1 MKNKY
6 IKALIVVLTLI
17 LILSIYQTSKYFSM
31 TNKYNTMMSV
41 YDKLPINSY
50 IALRNQDMN
59 LLPSDRAFD
68 DKKINDLFDDIDKI
82 CDKKYSFYS
91 YLPNSIN
98 NGNARKQ
105 TFIDSDMYDLYNFR
119 IDKGR
124 NFTKDDF
131 QSNDVIPMIVGY
143 DIRDDYKIGEIYT
156 FGRGDKK
163 DIQVEVIGYFSKDQN
178 YASLLELTDTTNN
191 TLLMPISKNL
201 VKNNFTESD
210 FDMYLN
216 GMVFELKTDEDVRK
230 IETLINDT
238 KFYNVELKKLHD
250 VLDDFENEYIKP
262 NNRMLK
268 IYIAIDIILLAGI
281 ALLEL
286 TSFRKDKMQV

>member
-1 MKNKY
+1 MKNKF
-6 IKALIVVLTLI
+6 IKALTIVLTLF
-17 LILSIYQTSKYFSM
+17 LIISIYQTSKYYFM
-31 TNKYNTMMSV
+31 ANKYNTMMSV

-50 IALRNQDMN
+50 IALRNEDMN
-59 LLPSDRAFD
+59 LSPTDRAFD
-68 DKKINDLFDDIDKI
+68 DKKINDLFDNIDEI

-91 YLPNSIN
+91 YFPTSVN
-98 NGNARKQ
+98 NGIARKQ

-119 IDKGR
+119 IDSGR

-131 QSNDVIPMIVGY
+131 QSNNVIPMIVGY
-143 DIRDDYKIGEIYT
+143 DIRNDYKIGEVYT
-156 FGRGDKK
+156 FGRDDKK
-163 DIQVEVIGYFSKDQN
+163 DIKAKVIGYFSKDQN
-178 YASLLELTDTTNN
+178 FASLLELTDTTNN
-191 TLLMPISKNL
+191 TLLMPISKSL

-216 GMVFELKTDEDVRK
+216 GTVFELRNDEDAQK

-250 VLDDFENEYIKP
+250 ILDDFENKYIKP
-262 NNRMLK
+262 NNRML
-268 IYIAIDIILLAGI
+268 IIFIAIDIVLLAGI

-286 TSFRKDKMQV
+286 TSSRKDKMQV

>member
-1 MKNKY
+1 MKNKF
-6 IKALIVVLTLI
+6 IKALIIVLTLF
-17 LILSIYQTSKYFSM
+17 LIISIYHTSKYFSM

-50 IALRNQDMN
+50 IAMQNQDMN
-59 LLPSDRAFD
+59 LPESNRSFD
-68 DKKINDLFDDIDKI
+68 DKELNDLFDNIDKI

-91 YLPNSIN
+91 YFPTSIN
-98 NGNARKQ
+98 NGIARKQ

-156 FGRGDKK
+156 FGRDDKK
-163 DIQVEVIGYFSKDQN
+163 DIQAKVIGYFSKDQN
-178 YASLLELTDTTNN
+178 FASLLELTDTTNN
-191 TLLMPISKNL
+191 ALLMPISGNL
-201 VKNNFTESD
+201 IKNNFIESD

-216 GMVFELKTDEDVRK
+216 GTVFELKNDEDARK
-230 IETLINDT
+230 IEALINDT
-238 KFYNVELKKLHD
+238 KFYNVELKKFHD
-250 VLDDFENEYIKP
+250 VLDDFKNKYIKP
-262 NNRMLK
+262 NNRML
-268 IYIAIDIILLAGI
+268 IIFISVDIVLLAGI

-286 TSFRKDKMQV
+286 TSSRKNKMQV

>member
-1 MKNKY
+1 
-6 IKALIVVLTLI
+6 
-17 LILSIYQTSKYFSM
+17 M
-31 TNKYNTMMSV
+31 TNKYNTMLSV

-59 LLPSDRAFD
+59 LSPSDRVFD
-68 DKKINDLFDDIDKI
+68 DKKINDLFDNIDKI

-91 YLPNSIN
+91 YLPIAVN
-98 NGNARKQ
+98 NGIARKQ

-131 QSNDVIPMIVGY
+131 QSNNVIPMIVGY
-143 DIRDDYKIGEIYT
+143 DIKDDYKIGEVYT

-163 DIQVEVIGYFSKDQN
+163 GIQAKVIGYFSKDQN
-178 YASLLELTDTTNN
+178 FASLLELTDTTNN
-191 TLLMPISKNL
+191 ALLMPISENL
-201 VKNNFTESD
+201 VKNNFIESD

-216 GMVFELKTDEDVRK
+216 GTVFELKNDEDARK
-230 IETLINDT
+230 IEALINDT

-250 VLDDFENEYIKP
+250 VLDDFKNKYIKP
-262 NNRMLK
+262 NNRML
-268 IYIAIDIILLAGI
+268 IIFIAVDIVLLAGI

-286 TSFRKDKMQV
+286 TSSRKNKMQV

>member
-1 MKNKY
+1 MKNKF
-6 IKALIVVLTLI
+6 IKAVTVVLTLI
-17 LILSIYQTSKYFSM
+17 LIISIYQTSKYFSM
-31 TNKYNTMMSV
+31 RNKYNTMLSV
-41 YDKLPINSY
+41 YDKFPINSY

-59 LLPSDRAFD
+59 LSPTDRAFD
-68 DKKINDLFDDIDKI
+68 DKKINDLFDNIDEI

-91 YLPNSIN
+91 YFPTSVN

-105 TFIDSDMYDLYNFR
+105 TFIDSDMYHLYNFR
-119 IDKGR
+119 IDFGR
-124 NFTKDDF
+124 NFTEDDF
-131 QSNDVIPMIVGY
+131 QSKDVIPMIVGY
-143 DIRDDYKIGEIYT
+143 DIKNDYKIGEVYN

-163 DIQVEVIGYFSKDQN
+163 DIQAKVIGYFSKDQN
-178 YASLLELTDTTNN
+178 FASLLELTDTTNN
-191 TLLMPISKNL
+191 TLLMPISKSL

-216 GMVFELKTDEDVRK
+216 GTVFELRNDEDAQK

-250 VLDDFENEYIKP
+250 ILDDFENKYIKP
-262 NNRMLK
+262 NNRML
-268 IYIAIDIILLAGI
+268 IIFISVDIVLLAGI

-286 TSFRKDKMQV
+286 TSSRKDKMQV

>member
-6 IKALIVVLTLI
+6 LKALLIILTL
-17 LILSIYQTSKYFSM
+17 LLVLSIYQTSKYLSM

-50 IALRNQDMN
+50 IAMQNQDMN
-59 LLPSDRAFD
+59 LPGADRHYD
-68 DKKINDLFDDIDKI
+68 DKELNDLFDNIDKI

-91 YLPNSIN
+91 YFPTSVN

-119 IDKGR
+119 IDFGR
-124 NFTKDDF
+124 NFTEDDF
-131 QSNDVIPMIVGY
+131 QSKDVIPMIVGY
-143 DIRDDYKIGEIYT
+143 DIKNDYKIGEIYN

-163 DIQVEVIGYFSKDQN
+163 DIQAKVIGYFSKDQN
-178 YASLLELTDTTNN
+178 FASLLKLVDTTNN
-191 TLLMPISKNL
+191 TLLMPISKSL

-216 GMVFELKTDEDVRK
+216 GMVFELKTGEDAQK

-238 KFYNVELKKLHD
+238 KFYDVELKKLHD
-250 VLDDFENEYIKP
+250 VLDDFKNKYIKP
-262 NNRMLK
+262 NNRML
-268 IYIAIDIILLAGI
+268 IIFISVDIVLLAGI
-281 ALLEL
+281 VLLEL
-286 TSFRKDKMQV
+286 TSSRKNKMQV

>member
-1 MKNKY
+1 MKNKF
-6 IKALIVVLTLI
+6 IKAVTVVLTLI
-17 LILSIYQTSKYFSM
+17 LIISIYQTSKYFSM
-31 TNKYNTMMSV
+31 RNKYNTMLSV
-41 YDKLPINSY
+41 YDKFPINSY

-59 LLPSDRAFD
+59 LSPTDRAFD
-68 DKKINDLFDDIDKI
+68 DKKINDLFDNIDEI

-91 YLPNSIN
+91 YFPTSVN

-105 TFIDSDMYDLYNFR
+105 TFIDSDMYHLYNFR
-119 IDKGR
+119 IDFGR
-124 NFTKDDF
+124 NFTEDDF
-131 QSNDVIPMIVGY
+131 QSKDVIPMIVGY
-143 DIRDDYKIGEIYT
+143 DIKNDYKIGEVYN

-163 DIQVEVIGYFSKDQN
+163 DIQAKVIGYFSKDQN
-178 YASLLELTDTTNN
+178 FASLLELTDTTNN
-191 TLLMPISKNL
+191 TLLMPISKSL

-216 GMVFELKTDEDVRK
+216 GTVFELKNDEDAQK

-250 VLDDFENEYIKP
+250 ILDDFENKYIKP
-262 NNRMLK
+262 NNRML
-268 IYIAIDIILLAGI
+268 IIFIAIDIVLLAGI

-286 TSFRKDKMQV
+286 TSSRKDKMQV

>member
-6 IKALIVVLTLI
+6 LKALLIILTL
-17 LILSIYQTSKYFSM
+17 LLVLSIYQTSKYLSM

-50 IALRNQDMN
+50 IAMQSQDMN
-59 LLPSDRAFD
+59 LPGADRHYD
-68 DKKINDLFDDIDKI
+68 DKELNDLFDNIDKI

-91 YLPNSIN
+91 YFPTSVN

-119 IDKGR
+119 IDFGR
-124 NFTKDDF
+124 NFTEDDF
-131 QSNDVIPMIVGY
+131 QSKDVIPMIVGY
-143 DIRDDYKIGEIYT
+143 DIKNDYKIGEIYN
-156 FGRGDKK
+156 FGRSDKK
-163 DIQVEVIGYFSKDQN
+163 DIQAKVIGYFSKDQN
-178 YASLLELTDTTNN
+178 FASLLKLVDTTNN
-191 TLLMPISKNL
+191 TLLMPISKSL
-201 VKNNFTESD
+201 VKNNFAESD

-216 GMVFELKTDEDVRK
+216 GMVFELKTDEDAQK

-250 VLDDFENEYIKP
+250 ILDDFENKYIKP
-262 NNRMLK
+262 NNRML
-268 IYIAIDIILLAGI
+268 IIFIAIDIVLLAGI

-286 TSFRKDKMQV
+286 TSSRKDKMQV

>member
-1 MKNKY
+1 MKNKF
-6 IKALIVVLTLI
+6 IKAVTVVLTLI
-17 LILSIYQTSKYFSM
+17 LIISIYQTSKYFSM
-31 TNKYNTMMSV
+31 RNKYNTMLSV
-41 YDKLPINSY
+41 YDKFPINSY

-59 LLPSDRAFD
+59 LSPTDRAFD
-68 DKKINDLFDDIDKI
+68 DKKINDLFDNIDEI

-91 YLPNSIN
+91 YFPTSVN

-105 TFIDSDMYDLYNFR
+105 TFIDSDMYHLYNFR
-119 IDKGR
+119 IDFGR
-124 NFTKDDF
+124 NFTEDDF
-131 QSNDVIPMIVGY
+131 QSKDVIPMIVGY
-143 DIRDDYKIGEIYT
+143 DIKNDYKIGEVYN

-163 DIQVEVIGYFSKDQN
+163 DIQAKVIGYFSKDQN
-178 YASLLELTDTTNN
+178 FASLLELTDTTNN
-191 TLLMPISKNL
+191 TLLMPISKSL

-216 GMVFELKTDEDVRK
+216 GTVFELKNDEDAQK

-250 VLDDFENEYIKP
+250 VLDDFKNKYIKP
-262 NNRMLK
+262 NNRML
-268 IYIAIDIILLAGI
+268 IIFISVDIVLLAGI

-286 TSFRKDKMQV
+286 TSSRKNKMQV

>member
-1 MKNKY
+1 MKNKF
-6 IKALIVVLTLI
+6 IKALIIVLTLF
-17 LILSIYQTSKYFSM
+17 LIISIYQTSKYFSM

-50 IALRNQDMN
+50 IAMQNQDMN
-59 LLPSDRAFD
+59 LPGADRHYD
-68 DKKINDLFDDIDKI
+68 DKELNNLFDNIDKI

-91 YLPNSIN
+91 YLPTSIN

-105 TFIDSDMYDLYNFR
+105 TFIDSDMYHLYNFR
-119 IDKGR
+119 IDFGR
-124 NFTKDDF
+124 NFTEDDF
-131 QSNDVIPMIVGY
+131 QSKDVIPMIVGY
-143 DIRDDYKIGEIYT
+143 DIKNDYKIGEVYN

-163 DIQVEVIGYFSKDQN
+163 DIQAKVIGYFSKDQN
-178 YASLLELTDTTNN
+178 FASLLELTDTTNN
-191 TLLMPISKNL
+191 TLLMPISKSL

-216 GMVFELKTDEDVRK
+216 GTVFELKNDEDAQK

-250 VLDDFENEYIKP
+250 VLDDFKNKYIKP
-262 NNRMLK
+262 NNRML
-268 IYIAIDIILLAGI
+268 IIFISVDIVLLAGI

-286 TSFRKDKMQV
+286 TSSRKNKMQV

>member
-59 LLPSDRAFD
+59 LLEANRSFD
-68 DKKINDLFDDIDKI
+68 DKKINDLFDNIDKI

-91 YLPNSIN
+91 YLPTAVN

-105 TFIDSDMYDLYNFR
+105 TFIDSDMYHLYNFR
-119 IDKGR
+119 IDFGR
-124 NFTKDDF
+124 NFTEDDF
-131 QSNDVIPMIVGY
+131 QSKDVIPMIVGY
-143 DIRDDYKIGEIYT
+143 DIKNDYKIGEIYN

-163 DIQVEVIGYFSKDQN
+163 DIQAKVIGYFSKDQN
-178 YASLLELTDTTNN
+178 FASLLELVDTTNN
-191 TLLMPISKNL
+191 ALLMPISENL
-201 VKNNFTESD
+201 VKNNFIESD

-216 GMVFELKTDEDVRK
+216 GMVFELKNDEDAQK
-230 IETLINDT
+230 IEALINDT

-250 VLDDFENEYIKP
+250 VLDDFENKYIKP
-262 NNRMLK
+262 NNRML
-268 IYIAIDIILLAGI
+268 IIFISVDIVLLAGI

-286 TSFRKDKMQV
+286 TSSRKNKMQV

>member
-50 IALRNQDMN
+50 IALQNQDIN
-59 LLPSDRAFD
+59 LLDSDRPVD
-68 DKKINDLFDDIDKI
+68 DKKLNDLFDNIDKI
-82 CDKKYSFYS
+82 CDKKYSFFS
-91 YLPNSIN
+91 YFPTAVN
-98 NGNARKQ
+98 NGNSRKQ

-119 IDKGR
+119 IDFGK
-124 NFTKDDF
+124 NFTEDDF
-131 QSNDVIPMIVGY
+131 QNKDVIPMIVGY
-143 DIRDDYKIGEIYT
+143 DIRNDYKIGEVYT

-163 DIQVEVIGYFSKDQN
+163 DIQAKVIGYFLKDQN
-178 YASLLELTDTTNN
+178 FASLLELTDTTNN

-216 GMVFELKTDEDVRK
+216 GMVFELKTDEDARK

>member
-1 MKNKY
+1 MKNKF
-6 IKALIVVLTLI
+6 IKALTIVLTL
-17 LILSIYQTSKYFSM
+17 LLVLSIYQTSKYLSM

-59 LLPSDRAFD
+59 LLDSDRPFD
-68 DKKINDLFDDIDKI
+68 DKELNDLFDNIDKI

-91 YLPNSIN
+91 YLPTSVN

-119 IDKGR
+119 IDFGR
-124 NFTKDDF
+124 NFTEDDF
-131 QSNDVIPMIVGY
+131 QSKDVIPMIVGY
-143 DIRDDYKIGEIYT
+143 DIKDDYKIGEIYT

-163 DIQVEVIGYFSKDQN
+163 GIQAKVIGYFSKDQN
-178 YASLLELTDTTNN
+178 FASLLELTDTTNN
-191 TLLMPISKNL
+191 ALLMPISENL

-216 GMVFELKTDEDVRK
+216 GTVFELKNDEDAQK
-230 IETLINDT
+230 IEALINDT

-250 VLDDFENEYIKP
+250 VLDDFKNKYIKP
-262 NNRMLK
+262 NNRML
-268 IYIAIDIILLAGI
+268 IIFISVDIVLLAGI
-281 ALLEL
+281 VLLEL
-286 TSFRKDKMQV
+286 TSSRKNKMQV

>member
-1 MKNKY
+1 MKNKF
-6 IKALIVVLTLI
+6 IKALIIVLTLF
-17 LILSIYQTSKYFSM
+17 LIISIYHTSKYFSM
-31 TNKYNTMMSV
+31 RNKYNTMLSV
-41 YDKLPINSY
+41 YDKFPINSY

-59 LLPSDRAFD
+59 LSPTDRAFD
-68 DKKINDLFDDIDKI
+68 DKKINDLFDNIDEI

-91 YLPNSIN
+91 YFPTSVN

-105 TFIDSDMYDLYNFR
+105 TFIDSDMYHLYNFR
-119 IDKGR
+119 IDFGR
-124 NFTKDDF
+124 NFTEDDF
-131 QSNDVIPMIVGY
+131 QSKDVIPMIVGY
-143 DIRDDYKIGEIYT
+143 DIKNDYKIGEVYN

-163 DIQVEVIGYFSKDQN
+163 DIQAKVIGYFSKDQN
-178 YASLLELTDTTNN
+178 FASLLELTDTTNN
-191 TLLMPISKNL
+191 TLLMPISKSL

-216 GMVFELKTDEDVRK
+216 GTVFELKNDEDAQK

-250 VLDDFENEYIKP
+250 VLDDFKNKYIKP
-262 NNRMLK
+262 NNRML
-268 IYIAIDIILLAGI
+268 IIFISVDIVLLAGI

-286 TSFRKDKMQV
+286 TSSRKNKMQV

>member
-1 MKNKY
+1 MKNKF
-6 IKALIVVLTLI
+6 IKALTIVLTLF
-17 LILSIYQTSKYFSM
+17 LIISIYHTSKYFSM

-50 IALRNQDMN
+50 IAMQNQDMN
-59 LLPSDRAFD
+59 LPESNRSFD
-68 DKKINDLFDDIDKI
+68 DKELNDLFDNIDKI

-91 YLPNSIN
+91 YFPTSIN
-98 NGNARKQ
+98 NGIARKQ

-131 QSNDVIPMIVGY
+131 QSNDVIPLIVGY
-143 DIRDDYKIGEIYT
+143 DIRNEYKIGEVYT

-163 DIQVEVIGYFSKDQN
+163 GIQAKVIGYFSKDQN
-178 YASLLELTDTTNN
+178 FASLLELVDTTNN
-191 TLLMPISKNL
+191 ALLMPISENL
-201 VKNNFTESD
+201 VKNNFIESD

-216 GMVFELKTDEDVRK
+216 GTVFELKNDEDARK
-230 IETLINDT
+230 IEALINDT

-250 VLDDFENEYIKP
+250 VLDDFKNKYIKP
-262 NNRMLK
+262 NNRML
-268 IYIAIDIILLAGI
+268 IIFISVDIVLLAGI
-281 ALLEL
+281 VLLEL
-286 TSFRKDKMQV
+286 TSSRKNKMQV

>member
-59 LLPSDRAFD
+59 LLPSDCAFD